1 MLLVGAL
8 FALFIAGFWVYCLTD
23 VALTPGSE
31 CRGMPKAAWLVV
43 VAGTFVAGGIAWL
56 VARRRGRSALIP
68 ATRGG
73 TARVAGGDT
82 DDAGNAGNAGG
93 PAPPPA
99 TEGHDRPLP
108 PDGRSDPPD
117 WDGPGPGGPDAP
129 GISVNLEAE
138 AALLRHPAG
147 RARRRGTSSR
157 PHPKGPDDDPEFLS
171 LLNRTIHGHGTGD
184 KP

>member
-73 TARVAGGDT
+73 KHGKRGGPGAT
-82 DDAGNAGNAGG
+82 AGNGG
-93 PAPPPA
+93 P
-99 TEGHDRPLP
+99 
-108 PDGRSDPPD
+108 
-117 WDGPGPGGPDAP
+117 
-129 GISVNLEAE
+129 
-138 AALLRHPAG
+138 
-147 RARRRGTSSR
+147 
-157 PHPKGPDDDPEFLS
+157 
-171 LLNRTIHGHGTGD
+171 
-184 KP
+184 